1 MLESRHLV
9 GLFLAVVL
17 LCSVFFTLGYVMGR
31 TEYDG
36 SVHAADSAVRVA
48 IPPLPTASAKVKQS
62 QGSSPPAEW
71 DFYAQKNSNQLEPS
85 IPAPKD
91 VSPARPLSQT
101 YSGAKPGSAREEKT
115 PSGPVVHS
123 ARFTPPRMLGT
134 AIVLQVAAVTHQG
147 DALAVASAL
156 QRKKFPSFVIAPSSD
171 NFYRVQV
178 GPYADERSAESA
190 KSALARAGFKAIIK
204 R

>member
-1 MLESRHLV
+1 MLESRHLI

-31 TEYDG
+31 TEYTG
-36 SVHAADSAVRVA
+36 SVQAADSETRIA
-48 IPPLPTASAKVKQS
+48 PPVPPAASAKKKEPKAV
-62 QGSSPPAEW
+62 SPPAEW
-71 DFYAQKNSNQLEPS
+71 DFDAQKGSNQLEAPV
-85 IPAPKD
+85 PAPKA
-91 VSPARPLSQT
+91 VPPERPSSSLSAT
-101 YSGAKPGSAREEKT
+101 AKPGPVRAEKA
-115 PSGPVVHS
+115 PRVSVVHS
-123 ARFTPPRMLGT
+123 TSFTPPRMLGT

-156 QRKKFPSFVIAPSSD
+156 QKKKFPSFVVAPSSD

-178 GPYADERSAESA
+178 GPYTDERSAESA